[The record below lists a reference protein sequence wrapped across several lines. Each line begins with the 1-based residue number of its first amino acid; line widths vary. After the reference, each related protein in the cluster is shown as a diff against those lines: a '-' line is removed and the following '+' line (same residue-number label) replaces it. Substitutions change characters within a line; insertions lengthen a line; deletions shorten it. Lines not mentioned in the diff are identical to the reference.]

1 MAKAAKPKNMISPD
15 QTPSLLIKASAGTG
29 KTHKLSLRILRLLAL
44 GTEPKQI
51 VALTFTRTAAAEFVR
66 RAIRLI
72 KEAAEDP
79 AKHLEICG
87 AERGANLDPRIH
99 TQDSFK
105 KLLVK
110 TLLEYDQMLLG
121 TLDSYFAKLVNNFPL
136 EVGLEPGKASTVPE
150 YEEDDHRTQVIA
162 EIMAGIEQDKE
173 VNKYLVEL
181 VNEFKGVESSS
192 SPLKVFDKVV
202 DDYLRYYS
210 LCPEAARWGE
220 PAAIW
225 GKKIPNWISE
235 EYFDEQHDDAWKA
248 VKTWVDKNFEKTPA
262 GIRDLGL
269 AVDQLPSPDHE
280 TALRCLHEFFE
291 DYLNTGNL
299 TLEFGKSEDGYDLSE
314 IAPHVTTLLKCYGG
328 RHVLGR
334 LSSTRGLFKLLKIYR
349 AKYDEIALRTG
360 RLTFADYVN
369 LLQAKFMPG
378 GRDEDVKAWIEQVHF
393 RLDCQIQHWMLDE
406 FQDTSTTQYAVLSR
420 NILEI
425 LGQKFNG
432 RSVFVVGDLK
442 QSLYEWREGNRRL
455 LTQVEHSF
463 QRQNLEDPGTALTD
477 ELTKTWRCA
486 PPVLAMVNAE
496 LGNLTQADVG
506 ATFPAEALKDWAE
519 VFKTQEA
526 MDRKKKGE
534 ALWIEIRTG
543 EGAPGPDIGIKAQ
556 ATWIAN
562 HLKNT
567 PGLLDSGRLNQGL
580 SCAILVGKNEDAEE
594 FAEELRN
601 LGIRATAMS
610 KSLVTQ
616 DNPVTIGLIGILQH
630 TIHPDNLKARA
641 LAEMCPPVLKAVSS
655 FSVKNDLKDAWRKA
669 ASHVAGTFAAR
680 GARATLDDLIQRT
693 KLDEITDLSDNGDLF
708 ISQRLNQLRVM
719 STDYDKLGQRDLAD
733 FVNFASKTLHRDA
746 TSPDSV
752 QVVTFHHS
760 KGLEYDAV
768 YIPLLEKS
776 KTMGEIRHDTIIYAP
791 QGAQAASADDQ
802 FKPAWL
808 LKNVNKAVNS
818 LDDTITAGIEN
829 IRSEAAYG
837 SLCRLYVGMTR
848 AKHRLILIHEKHTK
862 KAPKDKKP
870 KTEAEK
876 TGRFNFLDLTTMK
889 LTASSPLGSSVDEIA
904 DVKEKVSARC
914 LWKAEGSTDGWVAD
928 RLQDE
933 ALKATVS
940 DDSKISDID
949 YASVA
954 ARRLTKINPSTGKKI
969 QHKGS
974 RSGTHSGKAFG
985 TLVHSLFEGLRWDID
1000 GFLTTSKPKAD
1011 EADLTLQDAFLRVKE
1026 CLSSPEITELIL
1038 RNKEGE
1044 LWTEKH
1050 AVLRKKTGEYVSAI
1064 FDRVQIL
1071 PGKSAVI
1078 VDYKTNS
1085 CTRAELIKIYQ
1096 DQMDLYRESVA
1107 SLCNLPESSVET
1119 WLIHVRKDGSESI
1132 KVTRL

>member
-1 MAKAAKPKNMISPD
+1 MISPD

-87 AERGANLDPRIH
+87 AERGANLDPKVH
-99 TQDSFK
+99 TQQSFK

-150 YEEDDHRTQVIA
+150 YEEDDHRKQVIS
-162 EIMAGIEQDKE
+162 EIMAAIEKD
-173 VNKYLVEL
+173 VEL
-181 VNEFKGVESSS
+181 NGYFLELINEFKGDESAS
-192 SPLKVFDKVV
+192 SPLAIFDKAVSS
-202 DDYLRYYS
+202 YLKYFA
-210 LCPEAARWGE
+210 LCPDEHRWGA
-220 PAAIW
+220 PDAIW
-225 GKKIPNWISE
+225 GHSSPEWIDE
-235 EYFDEQHDDAWKA
+235 EYFDKNHPAAWKA
-248 VKTWVDKNFEKTPA
+248 VSAWTDKSFEKTPA
-262 GIRDLGL
+262 SLRDLGV
-269 AVDQLPSPDHE
+269 AVQQESSPDHDR
-280 TALRCLHEFFE
+280 ALACLCDFFA
-291 DYLNTGNL
+291 DFLNDGNTNL
-299 TLEFGKSEDGYDLSE
+299 NFNKKDYDLTE
-314 IAPHVTTLLKCYGG
+314 IAPHITTLHRCYGG
-328 RHVLGR
+328 RHILGR
-334 LSSTRGLFKLLKIYR
+334 MRSTRGLFRLLKIYR

-360 RLTFADYVN
+360 RLTFADYVS

-378 GRDEDVKAWIEQVHF
+378 ERREDVTSWIDQVHF

-463 QRQNLEDPGTALTD
+463 HRQNKEDPGAALTD

-496 LGNLTQADVG
+496 LGNLTKDEVG
-506 ATFPAEALKDWAE
+506 DTFPEEALKDWTE

-526 MDRKKKGE
+526 MNLKKKGE
-534 ALWIEIRTG
+534 ALWVEIRTG
-543 EGAPGPDIGIKAQ
+543 AGAIEKAVGIRAQ
-556 ATWIAN
+556 AIWIAN
-562 HLKNT
+562 HLKNS
-567 PGLLDSGRLNQGL
+567 PGLIENGRLGPGL
-580 SCAILVGKNEDAEE
+580 SCAILVGKNEQAEE

-601 LGIRATAMS
+601 LGIRATDES

-616 DNPVTIGLIGILQH
+616 DNPVTIGLIGILQQ

-641 LAEMCPPVLKAVSS
+641 LAEMCPPVLAALQS
-655 FSVKNDLKDAWRKA
+655 FSPSKNRKEAWNKA
-669 ASHVAGTFAAR
+669 CAHVAGTFSSR
-680 GARATLDDLIQRT
+680 GARAIIDDLIRRT
-693 KLDEITDLSDNGDLF
+693 SLDTKTDLSLNGDLF
-708 ISQRLNQLRVM
+708 IAQRLNQLRVM
-719 STDYDKLGQRDLAD
+719 STDYDKLGRKDLAD
-733 FVNFASKTLHRDA
+733 FVNYASKTLHRDA

-768 YIPLLEKS
+768 YIPLLDKS
-776 KTMGEIRHDTIIYAP
+776 NTMGEIRHDTIVYAP
-791 QGAQAASADDQ
+791 QGKQAVSVEDQ
-802 FKPAWL
+802 FKPAWI

-818 LDDTITAGIEN
+818 LDATIASGIEN
-829 IRSEAAYG
+829 IRAEAAYG

-848 AKHRLILIHEKHTK
+848 AKHRLVLMHEKHTK
-862 KAPKDKKP
+862 PTTGKKP
-870 KTEAEK
+870 KKAEPES
-876 TGRFNFLDLTTMK
+876 TGRFNFLDLTEKK
-889 LTASSPLGSSVDEIA
+889 LSMSSSLGSSM
-904 DVKEKVSARC
+904 DVSLDVAGEVSARC
-914 LWKAEGSTDGWVAD
+914 LWKASGSSDAWVAD
-928 RLQDE
+928 RLDE
-933 ALKATVS
+933 EAHKAAIV
-940 DDSKISDID
+940 DDSKISTID
-949 YASVA
+949 YSPYA
-954 ARRLTKINPSTGKKI
+954 ARRLTRIKPSTGNKSV
-969 QHKGS
+969 QKGT
-974 RSGTHSGKAFG
+974 RSGKHSGKAFG
-985 TLVHSLFEGLRWDID
+985 TLVHSLFEGLKWDVE
-1000 GFLTTSKPKAD
+1000 GFLASSRPKIQEGD
-1011 EADLTLQDAFLRVKE
+1011 VTLEGAFGRVVE
-1026 CLSSPEITELIL
+1026 CLNSPTIRELIL
-1038 RNKEGE
+1038 RNREGE

-1050 AVLRKKTGEYVSAI
+1050 AVLRKKTGEYVSAV
-1064 FDRVQIL
+1064 FDRVQVL

-1078 VDYKTNS
+1078 VDYKTNACS
-1085 CTRAELIKIYQ
+1085 REMLIKTYQ
-1096 DQMDLYRESVA
+1096 EQMDLYRESVA
-1107 SLCNLPESSVET
+1107 KLCNLPESAVET
-1119 WLIHVRKDGSESI
+1119 WLIHVKENGSEAI
-1132 KVTRL
+1132 QVF

>member
-1 MAKAAKPKNMISPD
+1 MISPD

-87 AERGANLDPRIH
+87 TERGANLDPKVH
-99 TQDSFK
+99 TQQSFK

-150 YEEDDHRTQVIA
+150 YEEDDHRKQVIS
-162 EIMAGIEQDKE
+162 EIMASIEKD
-173 VNKYLVEL
+173 VEL
-181 VNEFKGVESSS
+181 NGYFIELINEFKGDESAS
-192 SPLKVFDKVV
+192 SPLAIFDKAV
-202 DDYLRYYS
+202 DSYLKYFA
-210 LCPEAARWGE
+210 LCSEDHRWGAPE
-220 PAAIW
+220 AIW
-225 GKKIPNWISE
+225 GHATPEWIDE
-235 EYFDEQHDDAWKA
+235 EYFDKHHPTAWKA
-248 VKTWVDKNFEKTPA
+248 VSEWTHKNFEKTPA
-262 GIRDLGL
+262 PLRDLAL
-269 AVDQLPSPDHE
+269 AVQQEESPDHDL
-280 TALRCLHEFFE
+280 ALGCLCDFFA
-291 DYLNTGNL
+291 DFLNNGN
-299 TLEFGKSEDGYDLSE
+299 TNRKFGINQYDLTE
-314 IAPHVTTLLKCYGG
+314 IAPHITTLHRCYGG
-328 RHVLGR
+328 RHILGR
-334 LSSTRGLFKLLKIYR
+334 MRSTRGLFRLLKIYR

-360 RLTFADYVN
+360 RLTFADYVS

-378 GRDEDVKAWIEQVHF
+378 ERREEVTSWIDQVHF

-463 QRQNLEDPGTALTD
+463 HRQNQEDPGAALTD

-496 LGNLTQADVG
+496 LGNLTKADVG
-506 ATFPAEALKDWAE
+506 DTFPAEALKDWTE

-526 MDRKKKGE
+526 MNLKKKGE
-534 ALWIEIRTG
+534 AVWVEIRTG
-543 EGAPGPDIGIKAQ
+543 EGAIEKAVGIRAQ
-556 ATWIAN
+556 AIWIAN
-562 HLKNT
+562 HLRNS
-567 PGLLDSGRLNQGL
+567 PGLIENGRLGLGL

-601 LGIRATAMS
+601 LGIRATDES

-641 LAEMCPPVLKAVSS
+641 LAEMCPPVLMALHSFTPNKNSKEAWNKAS
-655 FSVKNDLKDAWRKA
+655 A
-669 ASHVAGTFAAR
+669 HVAGTFSSR
-680 GARATLDDLIQRT
+680 GARAIVDDLIRRT
-693 KLDEITDLSDNGDLF
+693 SLDEKIDLSQNGDLF
-708 ISQRLNQLRVM
+708 VAQRLNQLRVM
-719 STDYDKLGQRDLAD
+719 STDYDKRGRKDLAD
-733 FVNFASKTLHRDA
+733 FVNYASKTLHRDA

-752 QVVTFHHS
+752 QVITFHHS

-776 KTMGEIRHDTIIYAP
+776 KPMGEINHDTIVYAP
-791 QGAQAASADDQ
+791 QGKHAANAEDQ
-802 FKPAWL
+802 FKPAWI
-808 LKNVNKAVNS
+808 LKNVNKAVNA
-818 LDDTITAGIEN
+818 LDETIASGIEN
-829 IRSEAAYG
+829 IRAEAAYG

-848 AKHRLILIHEKHTK
+848 AKHRLVLIHENQTK
-862 KAPKDKKP
+862 PTTGKKP
-870 KTEAEK
+870 KKTEAER
-876 TGRFNFLDLTTMK
+876 TGRFNFLDLTEQK
-889 LTASSPLGSSVDEIA
+889 LSTSSTLGSSLDA
-904 DVKEKVSARC
+904 TLDVAGEVSARC
-914 LWKAEGSTDGWVAD
+914 LWKASGSSDEWVAD
-928 RLQDE
+928 RLDE
-933 ALKATVS
+933 EAHKAAIV
-940 DDSKISDID
+940 DDSKISTFD
-949 YASVA
+949 YSAFA
-954 ARRLTKINPSTGKKI
+954 ARRLTRIKPSTGNKSL
-969 QHKGS
+969 HKGT
-974 RSGTHSGKAFG
+974 RSGKHSGKAFG
-985 TLVHSLFEGLRWDID
+985 TLVHSLFEGLKWDVE
-1000 GFLTTSKPKAD
+1000 GFLASSRPKIQEGDATLEVAFGRVSK
-1011 EADLTLQDAFLRVKE
+1011 
-1026 CLSSPEITELIL
+1026 CLSSTSIRELIL
-1038 RNKEGE
+1038 RNQEGE

-1064 FDRVQIL
+1064 FDRVQVL
-1071 PGKSAVI
+1071 PGKSAVVI
-1078 VDYKTNS
+1078 DYKTNACS
-1085 CTRAELIKIYQ
+1085 RDVLINTYQ
-1096 DQMDLYRESVA
+1096 EQMDLYRESVA
-1107 SLCNLPESSVET
+1107 KLCNLPESAVET
-1119 WLIHVRKDGSESI
+1119 WLIHVKEDGSVAI
-1132 KVTRL
+1132 KVDPKV